1 MKNEP
6 LEAIRKY
13 AMTAAGDRVIVGLSG
28 GADSVSLLHFLNSN
42 KALLNIEVCAAH
54 VNHMIRG
61 AEAQRDED
69 FVRRLCE
76 TQNVKLEVLHFDV
89 PAESRRTGEGLE
101 ECGRRV
107 RYEFFAS
114 LSDEKTKIATAH
126 NLNDSMETFIMN
138 FCRGA
143 SLKGLCGIP
152 PVRGNIIRP
161 LVFTPRSEIEE
172 YCAWNGLEY
181 VTDSTNSD
189 CEYTRNKIR
198 SELIPVMLE
207 INPSFASAFLRCTK
221 NLCEDEKHLSE
232 CAASLLSEARMGEN
246 RYNAAMLSE
255 AVLPLKKRAV
265 VSAFSEIFNGRIP
278 ENRHITAIC
287 DMLSSS
293 GKAEIY
299 GDCFASVSGGV
310 FELSRGEQ
318 PAEYWETPV
327 SFDSGECIYPYGTL
341 RFRKIYKKDINN
353 FKNIN
358 NDVLDNLIDCDKI
371 NVTPLLRCR
380 KEGDSFRS
388 GKRHITKKLKN
399 LYNEAH
405 IPLAQRNRIPLISD
419 GDEIVWIK
427 CFGVS
432 EKYAASSK
440 SESCRQIIAEDK
452 NNA

>member
-1 MKNEP
+1 MRNEP
-6 LEAIRKY
+6 LDTIRKY
-13 AMTAAGDRVIVGLSG
+13 SMISAGDRVIVGLSG
-28 GADSVSLLHFLNSN
+28 GADSVTLLHYLNSCRE
-42 KALLNIEVCAAH
+42 ALGAEIRAAH

-61 AEAQRDED
+61 DEADRDEE
-69 FVRRLCE
+69 FVRQLCRRE
-76 TQNVKLEVLHFDV
+76 NIHLDVLRFDV
-89 PAESRRTGEGLE
+89 PATARSTGEGLE
-101 ECGRRV
+101 ECGRRI
-107 RYEFFAS
+107 RYDFFNT
-114 LSDEKTKIATAH
+114 LSGGKARIATAH

-138 FCRGA
+138 LCRGA

-161 LVFTPRSEIEE
+161 LIFTSRTEIEE
-172 YCAWNGLEY
+172 YCKENALEY

-198 SELIPVMLE
+198 CELLPVMFE
-207 INPSFASAFLRCTK
+207 INPSLSSAFLRCTE
-221 NLCEDEKHLSE
+221 NLSEDEAYLSQ
-232 CAASLLSEARMGEN
+232 CAAKLADEAYCGDN
-246 RYNAAMLSE
+246 RYNSVLIAAAPE
-255 AVLPLKKRAV
+255 PLKKRAV
-265 VSAFSEIFNGRIP
+265 VVAFARAFDGKIP
-278 ENRHITAIC
+278 ENRHINTIC
-287 DMLSSS
+287 SMLSEG

-299 GDCFASVSGGV
+299 GNCFALVHGGV
-310 FELSRGEQ
+310 LEFAHAEAS
-318 PAEYWETPV
+318 AEYWEIPIK
-327 SFDSGECIYPYGTL
+327 SDFADCAYPYGTL
-341 RFRKIYKKDINN
+341 HFRKIYKKDINN

-427 CFGVS
+427 GFGVS

-440 SESCRQIIAEDK
+440 SESCIQIIAEDK